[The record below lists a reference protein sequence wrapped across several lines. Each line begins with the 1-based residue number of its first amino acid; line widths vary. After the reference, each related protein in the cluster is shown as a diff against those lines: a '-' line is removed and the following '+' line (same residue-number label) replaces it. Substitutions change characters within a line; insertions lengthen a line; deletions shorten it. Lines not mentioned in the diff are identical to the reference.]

1 MIIEPIVI
9 LTIDFHHQRMTTI
22 MNNTIK
28 LGLILAAIGLIT
40 TLLYRYVIGFD
51 FMFSWKSGLVS
62 FAISIVITIIL
73 ARKMLRD
80 PEGERL
86 GYGEAVK
93 KLFIAYLIST
103 SIGALAGAA
112 LFSNDQELKETFTE
126 LNINAQETGIRMGAS
141 LTGASEADIEV
152 EVEKYREGVASGE
165 VQLPPYQYAWSNL
178 PLALFSSAVVSIFLA
193 LILALFIREK
203 ETQYA

>member
-1 MIIEPIVI
+1 
-9 LTIDFHHQRMTTI
+9 

-28 LGLILAAIGLIT
+28 LGLILAAIGLVT

-51 FMFSWKSGLVS
+51 FMFSWKSGLAS
-62 FAISIVITIIL
+62 FAITIVITILL

-103 SIGALAGAA
+103 SIGALVGAA
-112 LFSNDQELKETFTE
+112 LFSNDQELKDTFTE
-126 LNINAQETGIRMGAS
+126 LNASTQEAGIRMGAS
-141 LTGASEADIEV
+141 IAGASEADIEV
-152 EVEKYREGVASGE
+152 EIEKYREGVASGE
-165 VQLPPYQYAWSNL
+165 IPPTPYQYAWSNL

-193 LILALFIREK
+193 LILSLFVREK